1 MLTLSLKKYKNIKSA
16 YLTTKDILSHLKA
29 EVSNADYNRFLK
41 QLNYKK
47 VSSNENLAIFEVP
60 NKYISNF
67 IKTKFNNQIRN
78 SFETIN
84 GTKPKIEIR
93 VSGEKRRTKKEML
106 DEKIKES
113 SSESTILNPSY
124 TFDSFVVG
132 PSNQMAYNASLAVAK
147 KLGIQYNPLFLYGST
162 GLGKTHLL
170 QAIGN
175 YNIEQ
180 NKTVIYVTIEQFMND
195 FTFSIKNKNMDHF
208 RSKYRKCD
216 LLLIDDV
223 QFLSGKEQTQE
234 EFFHT
239 FNELHHDKKQII
251 LTSDR
256 LPSQI
261 AGLVDR
267 LKSRFEWGLT
277 ADIQVPGLETKI
289 AIIQKKSELNGIALT
304 RDVID
309 YIATNLDNSVREIEG
324 VLIRINASA
333 NLLNQEIN
341 LEIVQNLLK
350 EQIKEQKEN
359 IKLPDIIT
367 IAANELNIK
376 PSDIKSKKR
385 TAAVANARRVVI
397 YLARELTHNS
407 MPDIAKFLGMKDHS
421 SISKNIQKT
430 NELIETDENFKLVL
444 KNLKNKIINKEW

>member
-1 MLTLSLKKYKNIKSA
+1 MA
-16 YLTTKDILSHLKA
+16 QPDILSILKQETTA
-29 EVSNADYNRFLK
+29 TDYDRFLK
-41 QLNYKK
+41 QLSYKK
-47 VSSNENLAIFEVP
+47 NMSDENIAVFEVQ
-60 NKYISNF
+60 NKYIASW
-67 IKTKFNNQIRN
+67 IKTKYTNTIQHC
-78 SFETIN
+78 FELLN
-84 GTKPKIEIR
+84 GSKPKIEIKLT
-93 VSGEKRRTKKEML
+93 GEKQKSKKEFISEQ
-106 DEKIKES
+106 EKNS
-113 SSESTILNPSY
+113 SSESTMLNPSY
-124 TFDSFVVG
+124 TFDSFVLG
-132 PSNQMAYNASLAVAK
+132 PSNQMAYNASLAVSK
-147 KLGIQYNPLFLYGST
+147 KPGILYNPLFIYGGT

-170 QAIGN
+170 QSIGN
-175 YNIEQ
+175 YAIEQ
-180 NKTVIYVTIEQFMND
+180 GKTVIYVTIEQFMND
-195 FTFSIKNKNMDHF
+195 FTFSIKNKNMEHF

-216 LLLIDDV
+216 ILLIDDI

-239 FNELHHDKKQII
+239 FNELHNAKKQIVM
-251 LTSDR
+251 TSDR

-277 ADIQVPGLETKI
+277 ADIQIPGLETKI
-289 AIIQKKSELNGIALT
+289 AIIEKKSELNGIVLT
-304 RDVID
+304 RDVIN
-309 YIATNLDNSVREIEG
+309 YIATNLDSSIREIEG

-341 LEIVQNLLK
+341 LELAQSLLK

-367 IAANELNIK
+367 VVASELNIK

-385 TAAVANARRVVI
+385 TATVANARRVVI

-421 SISKNIQKT
+421 SISHNIKKA
-430 NELIETDENFKLVL
+430 NELIEKDENFKLIIE
-444 KNLKNKIINKEW
+444 NLKNKIINKEW

>member
-1 MLTLSLKKYKNIKSA
+1 MA
-16 YLTTKDILSHLKA
+16 QPDILSILKQETTA
-29 EVSNADYNRFLK
+29 TDYDRFLK
-41 QLNYKK
+41 QLSYKK
-47 VSSNENLAIFEVP
+47 NISDENIAVFEVQ
-60 NKYISNF
+60 NKYIASW
-67 IKTKFNNQIRN
+67 IKTKYTNTIQHC
-78 SFETIN
+78 FELLN
-84 GTKPKIEIR
+84 GSKPKIEIKLT
-93 VSGEKRRTKKEML
+93 GEKQKSKKEL
-106 DEKIKES
+106 ISEQEKNS
-113 SSESTILNPSY
+113 SSESTMLNPSY
-124 TFDSFVVG
+124 TFDSFVLG
-132 PSNQMAYNASLAVAK
+132 PSNQMAYNASLAVSK
-147 KLGIQYNPLFLYGST
+147 KPGILYNPLFIYGGT

-170 QAIGN
+170 QSIGN
-175 YNIEQ
+175 YAIEQ
-180 NKTVIYVTIEQFMND
+180 GKTVIYVTIEQFMND
-195 FTFSIKNKNMDHF
+195 FTFSIKNKNMEHF

-216 LLLIDDV
+216 ILLIDDI

-239 FNELHHDKKQII
+239 FNELHNAKKQIVM
-251 LTSDR
+251 TSDR

-277 ADIQVPGLETKI
+277 ADIQIPGLETKI
-289 AIIQKKSELNGIALT
+289 AIIEKKSELNGIVLT
-304 RDVID
+304 RDVIN
-309 YIATNLDNSVREIEG
+309 YIATNLDSSIREIEG

-341 LEIVQNLLK
+341 LELAQSLLK

-367 IAANELNIK
+367 VVASELNIK

-385 TAAVANARRVVI
+385 TATVANARRVVI

-421 SISKNIQKT
+421 SISHNIKKA
-430 NELIETDENFKLVL
+430 NELIEKDENFKLIIE
-444 KNLKNKIINKEW
+444 NLKNKIINKEW

>member
-1 MLTLSLKKYKNIKSA
+1 MTSKDFLTIIQKEANK
-16 YLTTKDILSHLKA
+16 T
-29 EVSNADYNRFLK
+29 DYERYLK
-41 QLNYKK
+41 QLVYKK
-47 VSSNENLAIFEVP
+47 VSSYEKIAIFEVN
-60 NKYISNF
+60 NKYIASW
-67 IKTKFNNQIRN
+67 IKSKFTNLIQHC
-78 SFETIN
+78 FEIYD
-84 GTKPKIEIR
+84 GSKPTIEIKLA
-93 VSGEKRRTKKEML
+93 GEKKSKKEIL
-106 DEKIKES
+106 KEQVQNE

-132 PSNQMAYNASLAVAK
+132 PSNQMAYNASLAVSNK
-147 KLGIQYNPLFLYGST
+147 PGIQYNPLFIYGGT

-175 YNIEQ
+175 QAIE
-180 NKTVIYVTIEQFMND
+180 KGSTVIYVTIEQFMND
-195 FTFSIKNKNMDHF
+195 FTFSIKNKNMEHF

-216 LLLIDDV
+216 VLLIDDI

-239 FNELHHDKKQII
+239 FNELHNAKKQIVM
-251 LTSDR
+251 TSDR

-277 ADIQVPGLETKI
+277 ADVQVPGLETKI
-289 AIIQKKSELNGIALT
+289 AIIEKKSELNGIHLT
-304 RDVID
+304 REIINF
-309 YIATNLDNSVREIEG
+309 IATTLDNSIREIEG

-333 NLLNQEIN
+333 SLLNQEIT
-341 LEIVQNLLK
+341 LQMVQGLLK
-350 EQIKEQKEN
+350 EQIKETKEN
-359 IKLPDIIT
+359 IKLPDVINIV
-367 IAANELNIK
+367 ANQLNIK

-385 TAAVANARRVVI
+385 TATVANARRIVI

-421 SISKNIQKT
+421 AISHNIKKA
-430 NELIETDENFKLVL
+430 NELIEKDENFKLIIE
-444 KNLKNKIINKEW
+444 NLKNKIINKEW